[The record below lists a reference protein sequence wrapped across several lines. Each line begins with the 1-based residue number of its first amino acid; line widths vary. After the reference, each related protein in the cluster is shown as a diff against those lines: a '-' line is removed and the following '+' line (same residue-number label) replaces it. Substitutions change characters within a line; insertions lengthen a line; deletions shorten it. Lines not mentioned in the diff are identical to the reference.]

1 MEKLYASKTL
11 LEKADGWMYD
21 LIQPLDP
28 HLAISY
34 RNYQKSLA
42 YLSHQAPLVL
52 LFFTKKQSQKERET
66 RHNAR
71 LNTLLPRSLRLG
83 ACKRIVSSFNGG

>member
-11 LEKADGWMYD
+11 LEMADGWMYD

-28 HLAISY
+28 HLAISS
-34 RNYQKSLA
+34 RNHQKSLA
-42 YLSHQAPLVL
+42 YLSHLAPLVS
-52 LFFTKKQSQKERET
+52 LFFTRKQSQKERGT

-83 ACKRIVSSFNGG
+83 ACKRMISSFKGG